1 MDHEPVMASAS
12 GKAVKPPHPFAYF
25 LLYLP
30 FGLSIGYIG
39 TLGYLL
45 AKGGVATAP
54 IATLAALFVGVA
66 LPLSITSP
74 LVDLTGSYRGWFAV
88 STLLTGIAIA
98 AFGFVPKDAAHMPL
112 LTSFA
117 LLLAVASR
125 LSHQAADGLIA
136 HVCPQEK
143 KGVAGAWTQAANV
156 GGSGIGGGLGIY
168 LADHTPF
175 LWISPLSVGLLCAVC
190 SVAFF
195 TVREPERAHHGAGN
209 GGIGLIWQRIA
220 ELFVDLWRLTRSR
233 LGALALFLSLLPIGT
248 GAASNLFSAIG
259 GQWHASGDLI
269 ALVTGVGGGMVAI
282 VGSLFGG
289 YLCDIFDRKN
299 VYIVIGLISAAL
311 TAVMAVLPKTPMIY
325 AGSVLL
331 YTAISGAVYAAFYAY
346 AQEASGRGTA
356 ASKLALMIGISNVPI
371 SAMTYVDGLANTRWG
386 TNGMLLIETVLGVI
400 ACIVFVAVRLVTRP
414 KAANATA

>member
-1 MDHEPVMASAS
+1 MDHEPAVTIASPTTT
-12 GKAVKPPHPFAYF
+12 KPPHPFVYF

-45 AKGGVATAP
+45 AKGGVSTTA
-54 IATLAALFVGVA
+54 IAALAALYVGVA

-74 LVDLTGSYRGWFAV
+74 LVDLSWSYRGWFAL
-88 STLLTGIAIA
+88 STLLSGVAIA
-98 AFGFVPKDAAHMPL
+98 AFGFVPKDNAHMAL
-112 LTSFA
+112 LTGLA
-117 LLLAVASR
+117 LLMAAASR

-136 HVCPQEK
+136 HVCPQDK

-175 LWISPLSVGLLCAVC
+175 LWISPLSVGVLAAVSLLAI
-190 SVAFF
+190 FGI
-195 TVREPERAHHGAGN
+195 REPVRAHNGTA
-209 GGIGLIWQRIA
+209 GGIGLIGRRIA
-220 ELFVDLWRLTRSR
+220 ELFIDLWRLARSR

-269 ALVTGVGGGMVAI
+269 ALVNGVGGGMVAI
-282 VGSLFGG
+282 VGSLIGG
-289 YLCDIFDRKN
+289 YLCDIFDRKT
-299 VYIVIGLISAAL
+299 VYIAIGLISAAL
-311 TAVMAVLPKTPMIY
+311 TVVMALLPKTPMIY
-325 AGSVLL
+325 AGSVLI

-371 SAMTYVDGLANTRWG
+371 SAMTYIDGAANARWG
-386 TNGMLLIETVLGVI
+386 TNGMLFIETALGVV
-400 ACIVFVAVRLVTRP
+400 ACVLFVAVRLATQP
-414 KAANATA
+414 KTFVPTV